1 MASAEFRFGLL
12 EPTET
17 YLIMFVNYR
26 ANARFDELF
35 RRGERNPILTAADWP
50 YPVNSVFNPGAVRL
64 SDSQTLLLA
73 RVEDRTGIS
82 HLTAARSQD
91 GITDWQI
98 DSQPTFAPDPT
109 NYPEEE
115 WGVEDA
121 RIVYLPE
128 PEQWAITYT
137 AYSGRGPL
145 VSLALT
151 RDFRTFERRGAITV
165 PEDKDAALFPRRIA
179 GRWALVHRPV
189 PAGPGAGAHIWVS
202 FSPDLQQWG
211 DPSLVLEARRGGW
224 WDANKIGL
232 CTPPIETIEGW
243 LIIYH
248 GVRTTGAGVI
258 YRVGLALLDL
268 EDPTRVIRRGDEWV
282 MSPREEYEII
292 GDVGYV
298 VFPCGQVV
306 DEVTGEIRL
315 YYGAADSSI
324 AVAHGNVNEMLD
336 WLLKR

>member
-1 MASAEFRFGLL
+1 MIVFTNYAPQSRF
-12 EPTET
+12 P
-17 YLIMFVNYR
+17 
-26 ANARFDELF
+26 ELF
-35 RRGERNPILTAADWP
+35 RRDDANPILTSAQWP
-50 YPVNSVFNPGAVRL
+50 YLVNSVFNPGAVRL
-64 SDSQTLLLA
+64 ADGRTLLLA

-91 GITDWQI
+91 GVTNWQI
-98 DSQPTFAPDPT
+98 DPQPTFAPDPM

-128 PEQWAITYT
+128 LHQYAVTYT
-137 AYSGRGPL
+137 AYSQRGPL

-151 RDFRTFERRGAITV
+151 RDFKTFERQGMIME
-165 PEDKDAALFPRRIA
+165 PEDKDAAFFPRRIG
-179 GRWALVHRPV
+179 GRWALIHRPV
-189 PAGPGAGAHIWVS
+189 MPGTSADIYIS
-202 FSPDLQQWG
+202 FSTDLQHWG
-211 DPSLVLEARRGGW
+211 DRTLLLASRRGNW

-232 CTPPIETIEGW
+232 CSPPIETSEGW
-243 LIIYH
+243 LMTYH
-248 GVRTTGAGVI
+248 GVRQTGAGVI
-258 YRVGLALLDL
+258 YRIGLALLDL

-298 VFPCGQVV
+298 VFPSGQVV
-306 DEVTGEIRL
+306 DEPTGEIRL

-324 AVAHGNVNEMLD
+324 ALAYGNINEMLE
-336 WLLKR
+336 WLMKK

>member
-1 MASAEFRFGLL
+1 VFA
-12 EPTET
+12 
-17 YLIMFVNYR
+17 NYQP
-26 ANARFDELF
+26 NARSPDLF
-35 RRGERNPILTAADWP
+35 RRAEENPILTASDWP
-50 YPVNSVFNPGAVRL
+50 YPVNSVFNPGAIRL
-64 SDSQTLLLA
+64 SDGKTLLLA

-82 HLTAARSQD
+82 HLTAARSRD
-91 GITDWQI
+91 GVSDWQI
-98 DSQPTFAPDPT
+98 DPQPTLAPEPR

-121 RIVYLPE
+121 RIVYLAE
-128 PEQWAITYT
+128 LEQHAVTYT
-137 AYSGRGPL
+137 AYSARGPL

-151 RDFRTFERRGAITV
+151 RDFKTFQRCGMIMP
-165 PEDKDAALFPRRIA
+165 PEDKDAAFFPRRIG
-179 GRWALVHRPV
+179 GRWALIHRPV
-189 PAGPGAGAHIWVS
+189 RPGSSADIYLS
-202 FSPDLQQWG
+202 FSPDLQHWSDRTLLLQ
-211 DPSLVLEARRGGW
+211 SRRGNW

-232 CTPPIETIEGW
+232 CSPPIETSEGW
-243 LIIYH
+243 LITYH

-268 EDPTRVIRRGDEWV
+268 EEPTRIIRRGDEWV
-282 MSPREEYEII
+282 MSPREAYEII

-324 AVAHGNVNEMLD
+324 AVAHGNINEMVG
-336 WLLKR
+336 WLMKR

>member
-1 MASAEFRFGLL
+1 
-12 EPTET
+12 
-17 YLIMFVNYR
+17 MFANYR
-26 ANARFDELF
+26 LNARFTDLF
-35 RRGERNPILTAADWP
+35 RRAEKNPVLTASDWP
-50 YPVNSVFNPGAVRL
+50 YQANSVFNPGAVRL
-64 SDSQTLLLA
+64 SDGQTLLLA

-91 GITDWQI
+91 GMTAWRI
-98 DSQPTFAPDPT
+98 DPQPTFAPDPK

-128 PEQWAITYT
+128 LEQYAITYT

-151 RDFRTFERRGAITV
+151 RDFKTFERRGMIKQ
-165 PEDKDAALFPRRIA
+165 PEDKDAAFFPQRI
-179 GRWALVHRPV
+179 GGKWALIHRPV
-189 PAGPGAGAHIWVS
+189 TPGTTADIHLS
-202 FSPDLQQWG
+202 FSADLQHWS
-211 DPSLVLEARRGGW
+211 DSSVLLASRRGNW
-224 WDANKIGL
+224 WDSNKIGL
-232 CTPPIETIEGW
+232 CSPPIETVEGW
-243 LIIYH
+243 LLIYH
-248 GVRTTGAGVI
+248 GVRVSGAGVI

-268 EDPTRVIRRGDEWV
+268 EDPTRIIRRGDEWV
-282 MSPREEYEII
+282 MSPREPYEII

-306 DEVTGEIRL
+306 DEATGEIRL

-324 AVAHGNVNEMLD
+324 AVAHGNINEILD
-336 WLLKR
+336 WLMKR